1 MVKNYLT
8 KNRSTIFFVV
18 LWNILFFFGP
28 MKASAGIGDVV
39 DFGKMELN
47 QAYELVADFSDYQ
60 GYFVAP
66 KDGVLTMV
74 ATSGC
79 LMAPYEDAEFGRPIA
94 YAHSYLPNG
103 KEGYDINVVGGRKY
117 YFSKTFSMNAG
128 TCMLLMEE
136 NPTIKIESVVPED
149 GSTYSVTKGGNI
161 VVSFNKAVMADGAE
175 LLVGD
180 QQKEVSF
187 HVQGANL
194 LIDVK
199 VEVMAFL
206 ENGMLKAGDTFKVR
220 IKGIRAAN
228 NASVIYGTEGILEL
242 DFLSAEKPVS
252 LISTEGV
259 EGAKFLSYWIKG
271 TEGSVLKFV
280 FDGALQ
286 STEGRETEAV
296 LKLTYGNTDRGSS
309 NLYTETV
316 SYSVEGNTIFVD
328 LSEKLRRPQDMLSSG
343 QNYEQIYLQLENVC
357 DATGNYTYNPSIGS
371 LGSYSFTMDYEE
383 VRADIVSE
391 FSPAAGNSLTD
402 VDEVEIW
409 LTDYEKI
416 IHQGIVFECT
426 TGQQTETIVVNN
438 FTKEA
443 DPDFEEAYILLV
455 KVPDEAR
462 KAEMVRVKLAE
473 AQFKDGIDHSEAV
486 TATYKNV
493 ATAIAGVKVANLKTT
508 KIYGVDGVEISA
520 DRAETLPAGLYIVG
534 GKKRLK
540 IK

>member
-8 KNRSTIFFVV
+8 KNSSTIFFVV

-39 DFGKMELN
+39 DFGKMELDK
-47 QAYELVADFSDYQ
+47 AYELAADFSDYQ

-66 KDGVLTMV
+66 KNGVITMV

-79 LMAPYEDAEFGRPIA
+79 LMTPYEDAEFSRPIG
-94 YAHSYLPNG
+94 YTHSYLPDG
-103 KEGYDINVVGGRKY
+103 QESYDINVVSGRKY

-136 NPTIKIESVVPED
+136 NPTIKIESVIPEQ
-149 GSTYSVTKGGNI
+149 GSTYSVTKGDNI
-161 VVSFNKAVMADGAE
+161 EISFNKAVVANGAE

-194 LIDVK
+194 LIEVK

-220 IKGIRAAN
+220 IKGVRAAN
-228 NASVIYGTEGILEL
+228 NASVIYGTDGILEL
-242 DFLSAEKPVS
+242 NFLSAEKPVS

-259 EGAKFLSYWIKG
+259 EDGKFLSYWVKG
-271 TEGSVLKFV
+271 DKGSVLKFV

-286 STEGRETEAV
+286 STEDRQKEAV
-296 LKLTYGNTDRGSS
+296 LKLTYGNMDRGSS
-309 NLYTETV
+309 ELYNEIV
-316 SYSVEGNTIFVD
+316 PYSVEGNTILVD

-343 QNYEQIYLQLENVC
+343 QSYEQIYLQLENVC
-357 DATGNYTYNPSIGS
+357 DAAGNYTYNPGVGTM
-371 LGSYSFTMDYEE
+371 GSYSFTMDYEE

-391 FSPAAGNSLTD
+391 FSPASGGSLSE
-402 VDEVEIW
+402 VNEVEIW

-426 TGQQTETIVVNN
+426 TGQQTETIVVNS
-438 FTKEA
+438 FTKEP
-443 DPDFEEAYILLV
+443 DPDFDGAYILLV

-462 KAEMVRVKLAE
+462 KAETVRMKLAE
-473 AQFKDGIDHSEAV
+473 AQFKDGIDHSEAI

-493 ATAIAGVKVANLKTT
+493 ATAIEKMKAGKSKAT
-508 KIYGVDGVEISA
+508 KIYGIDGVEISA
-520 DRAETLPAGLYIVG
+520 GQTDNLPSGLYIVD

-540 IK
+540 MK